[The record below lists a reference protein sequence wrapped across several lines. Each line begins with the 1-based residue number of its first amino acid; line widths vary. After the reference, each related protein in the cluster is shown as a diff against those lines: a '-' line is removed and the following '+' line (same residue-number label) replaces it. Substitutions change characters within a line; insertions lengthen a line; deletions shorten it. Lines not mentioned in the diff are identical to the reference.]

1 MNVQLYFINCE
12 MSLIALDK
20 IFAHETH
27 EIYEIFIGFYFRIF
41 RVFRGQNLN
50 KVSN

>member
-1 MNVQLYFINCE
+1 